1 MYVATKNM
9 YVATKNKQQQR
20 RPNLYF
26 DKMTSSYLK
35 DHVAVTDDAHKGIS
49 GNGESSGILTG
60 VLHGGGG
67 LGQVF
72 EFIGRARS
80 VLELLGGCSHKTN
93 PVPLTPSESSVALFL
108 QNTYRIKKNS
118 SLNS

>member
-1 MYVATKNM
+1 
-9 YVATKNKQQQR
+9 
-20 RPNLYF
+20 
-26 DKMTSSYLK
+26 MTSSYLK

-108 QNTYRIKKNS
+108 QNTYRMKKPAPLTPSECSIAPFLQNTKYNQ
-118 SLNS
+118 LP